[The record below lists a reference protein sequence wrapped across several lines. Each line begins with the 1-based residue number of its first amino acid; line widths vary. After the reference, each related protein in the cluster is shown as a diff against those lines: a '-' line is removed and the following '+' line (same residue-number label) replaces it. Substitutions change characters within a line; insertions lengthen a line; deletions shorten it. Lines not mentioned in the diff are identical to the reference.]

1 MYVSK
6 NIATSVIKFINNL
19 IYLFTCYIM
28 SHMRVI
34 AGIYRGRQLK
44 SPKSEVIKPTLDR
57 VKEAMFGS
65 IQFYLKN
72 ARVLDLFSGSG
83 ALGIEALSRGAR
95 IVEFV
100 DKDIDSVK
108 LTKENLTGINNV
120 VVNHDDYLNYLSKVK
135 EGFDVIFI
143 DPPYATNYAKQA
155 IEYIDEQKLLNENG
169 ILVWEKAFSSHID
182 LVLKNLSVVK
192 IKKYG
197 TVQVVYL
204 ASIDRLNNL

>member
-1 MYVSK
+1 
-6 NIATSVIKFINNL
+6 
-19 IYLFTCYIM
+19 M

-34 AGIYRGRQLK
+34 AGIYKGRQLK
-44 SPKSEVIKPTLDR
+44 SPKSEVVKPTLDR

-72 ARVLDLFSGSG
+72 ARVLDLFCGSG

-95 IVEFV
+95 VVEFV
-100 DKDIDSVK
+100 DKDIDSIK
-108 LTKENLTGINNV
+108 LVKENLMNIDSNAILH
-120 VVNHDDYLNYLSKVK
+120 HDDYLNYLSKIK

-143 DPPYATNYAKQA
+143 DPPYATNFAKQA
-155 IEYIDEQKLLNENG
+155 IEYIDEKSLLNNGG
-169 ILVWEKAFSSHID
+169 ILIWEKAFSSHID
-182 LVLKNLSVVK
+182 LQLKNLSIVK

-204 ASIDRLNNL
+204 AGIDRLNNL

>member
-1 MYVSK
+1 
-6 NIATSVIKFINNL
+6 
-19 IYLFTCYIM
+19 M

-72 ARVLDLFSGSG
+72 ARVLDLFCGSG
-83 ALGIEALSRGAR
+83 ALGIEALSRGAKL
-95 IVEFV
+95 VEFV

-108 LTKENLTGINNV
+108 LTKENLFGINNAI
-120 VVNHDDYLNYLSKVK
+120 VNHDDFINYLSKVK

-143 DPPYATNYAKQA
+143 DPPYATNFAKQA
-155 IEYIDEQKLLNENG
+155 IEYIDENSILNKDG
-169 ILVWEKAFSSHID
+169 ILVWEKAFSVHID
-182 LVLKNLSVVK
+182 LQLKNLSIVK